1 MSLFEYDEKKH
12 ERTMMEIGREEGHMR
27 TLVSQI
33 IKKVRKNKTLE
44 EMADELEEDAETIQ
58 PLYEIVIKYAP
69 AYNEDEIMEEVLR
82 SKH

>member
-1 MSLFEYDEKKH
+1 
-12 ERTMMEIGREEGHMR
+12 MEIGREEGHVR

-33 IKKVRKNKTLE
+33 IRKTRKNKTLE

-69 AYNEDEIMEEVLR
+69 TYNEDEIIEEVLR
-82 SKH
+82 SKD